1 MEYEEII
8 SFIEIV
14 ELSEDDEPPSGRES
28 IDIAFAFDCVE
39 EPVSA
44 LKQNNISSSG
54 CTKKSFPITDLKVLK
69 NWRWPIKNVITSA
82 DLQESMLRYPQRIMD
97 QVAVFRISAL
107 CITP

>member
-39 EPVSA
+39 EQVSA
-44 LKQNNISSSG
+44 LKLNSKRSSDY
-54 CTKKSFPITDLKVLK
+54 TKKSFPITDLRVLS
-69 NWRWPIKNVITSA
+69 NWRWPINNAITSA
-82 DLQESMLRYPQRIMD
+82 GLQESMLRYPQRIME
-97 QVAVFRISAL
+97 QVAAFHLFAP